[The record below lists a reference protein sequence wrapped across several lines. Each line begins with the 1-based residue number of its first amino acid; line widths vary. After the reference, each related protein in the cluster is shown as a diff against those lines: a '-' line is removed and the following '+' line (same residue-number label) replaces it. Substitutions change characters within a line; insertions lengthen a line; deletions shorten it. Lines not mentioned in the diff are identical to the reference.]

1 MSRIRLNYLRDQK
14 LRRPD
19 EVMSLALPFLQSASL
34 HSEED
39 LAILEQLCI
48 ASLDVSNFEVAES
61 VVTRLESRFEDSSRV
76 MRLRGMVYEA
86 AQNYTAAT
94 ELYKNLLEKN
104 PSNVFAR
111 KRLYA
116 IKKSQ
121 NDNPVEALLSYL
133 DENNADVQAWYELS
147 DLYLGLADWQGAAF
161 ALEECVLLDP
171 LSAHLHTLLGE
182 CYYTLSN
189 STSEAVLAKNFTVEP
204 LILLA
209 RRHFSEALNLKRGD
223 IRALMGLALA
233 SKVSATEDI
242 PQPDNSANVSLVDK
256 LKSGQPIVDEQLVGA
271 KLHEFAALE
280 LSKNIKDGKLKNS
293 VDAYMKKGAE
303 EIKIA
308 MANKESKK
316 DV

>member
-1 MSRIRLNYLRDQK
+1 
-14 LRRPD
+14 
-19 EVMSLALPFLQSASL
+19 MSLALPFLQSASL

-223 IRALMGLALA
+223 IRALMGLGEIKKHYGGTEDGFICNLGSLGISWGRALPSAFSNPILILA
-233 SKVSATEDI
+233 SIFASPHRRSPRLESLRDRRHPPARQFSQRQPRRQAEVRSAHRRRAVSGCE
-242 PQPDNSANVSLVDK
+242 
-256 LKSGQPIVDEQLVGA
+256 
-271 KLHEFAALE
+271 AA
-280 LSKNIKDGKLKNS
+280 
-293 VDAYMKKGAE
+293 
-303 EIKIA
+303 
-308 MANKESKK
+308 
-316 DV
+316 